1 MEQTPLKEMLET
13 LESKLK
19 DQSWIEKEDAEFIK
33 VLDDL
38 AKAVHNLAVKT
49 YIMAELIDTFYEG
62 IVELFKEDDD
72 TAKSVQENGNVYP
85 ESNTNLS

>member
-1 MEQTPLKEMLET
+1 MLET

-19 DQSWIEKEDAEFIK
+19 DQSWTEKEDAEFIK

-62 IVELFKEDDD
+62 IVELFKEDND
-72 TAKSVQENGNVYP
+72 TARSVPENGNVYP

>member
-1 MEQTPLKEMLET
+1 M
-13 LESKLK
+13 ESKLK
-19 DQSWIEKEDAEFIK
+19 DQSWTEKEDAEFIK

-62 IVELFKEDDD
+62 IVELFNEGDDA
-72 TAKSVQENGNVYP
+72 AKSVPENGNVYP

>member
-1 MEQTPLKEMLET
+1 MLET

-19 DQSWIEKEDAEFIK
+19 DQSWTEKEDAEFIK

-62 IVELFKEDDD
+62 IVELFNEGDDA
-72 TAKSVQENGNVYP
+72 AKSVPENGNVYP

>member
-1 MEQTPLKEMLET
+1 MKEMLET

-38 AKAVHNLAVKT
+38 TKAVHNLAVKT
-49 YIMAELIDTFYEG
+49 YIMVDLIDTFYEG
-62 IVELFKEDDD
+62 VVQLFSDDED
-72 TAKSVQENGNVYP
+72 TARSVPENGNVYP

>member
-1 MEQTPLKEMLET
+1 M
-13 LESKLK
+13 ESKLK

-62 IVELFKEDDD
+62 IVELFNEGDD
-72 TAKSVQENGNVYP
+72 AARSVPENGNVYP

>member
-1 MEQTPLKEMLET
+1 MLET

-38 AKAVHNLAVKT
+38 TKAVHNLAIKT
-49 YIMAELIDTFYEG
+49 YIMAELIDKFYEG
-62 IVELFKEDDD
+62 IVELFNENED
-72 TAKSVQENGNVYP
+72 TATSVPENGNVYP

>member
-1 MEQTPLKEMLET
+1 MKEMLET

-19 DQSWIEKEDAEFIK
+19 DQSWTEKEDAEFIK

-38 AKAVHNLAVKT
+38 AKTVHNLAIKT

-62 IVELFKEDDD
+62 IVELFNEGND
-72 TAKSVQENGNVYP
+72 AARSVPENGNVYLK
-85 ESNTNLS
+85 SNTNLS

>member
-1 MEQTPLKEMLET
+1 MLET

-19 DQSWIEKEDAEFIK
+19 DQSWTEKEDAEFIK

-38 AKAVHNLAVKT
+38 AKAVHNLAIKT

-62 IVELFKEDDD
+62 IVELFNEGND
-72 TAKSVQENGNVYP
+72 AARSVPENGNVYP
-85 ESNTNLS
+85 KSNTNLS

>member
-1 MEQTPLKEMLET
+1 LKEMLET

-19 DQSWIEKEDAEFIK
+19 DQSWTEKEDAEFIK

-38 AKAVHNLAVKT
+38 TKAVHNLAVKT

-72 TAKSVQENGNVYP
+72 AAMSISENGNVYP

>member
-1 MEQTPLKEMLET
+1 MLET

-19 DQSWIEKEDAEFIK
+19 DQSWTEKEDAGFIK

-38 AKAVHNLAVKT
+38 TKAVHNLAVKT

-62 IVELFKEDDD
+62 IVELFNEGDD
-72 TAKSVQENGNVYP
+72 TAMSISKNGNVYP